1 MAEQPLS
8 GRRAQARRNDRRIL
22 EAARA
27 VFVADASAPVSAV
40 AEAAGVGMSALY
52 RRYGSKEDL
61 LRALCSDGLQRYI
74 AEVEAALADEGDERT
89 VFADFMRRVVDADTH
104 TLTQRLAGSF
114 VPSEELYAAARRA
127 EELNLRLIERCQAA
141 GALRADVTA
150 VDISVVFEMVAAV
163 RVGDADR
170 TTRLRHRYLGLL
182 LDGLRGETTD
192 LPEAAPDA
200 AELGARWN
208 PATARRS

>member
-1 MAEQPLS
+1 VAEQPLS

-27 VFVADASAPVSAV
+27 VFVADAGASISAV

-61 LRALCSDGLQRYI
+61 LRALCWDGLQRYI
-74 AEVEAALADEGDERT
+74 AEVEAALADERDERT
-89 VFADFMRRVVDADTH
+89 ILADFLRRVVDADTH

-127 EELNLRLIERCQAA
+127 EELNEQLIARCQAA
-141 GALRADVTA
+141 GVVRADVTA
-150 VDISVVFEMVAAV
+150 VDIAVVFEMVAAV
-163 RVGDADR
+163 RLGDVER
-170 TTRLRHRYLGLL
+170 TTRLRRRYLALL
-182 LDGLRGETTD
+182 LDGLRGEAND
-192 LPEAAPDA
+192 LPAMAPDW

-208 PATARRS
+208 PATA